1 MKNIFV
7 ALALFFALGA
17 SAQVKKTPVKATP
30 VKATPVKELT
40 TSEAAEKDFE
50 ALNAFVK
57 IEESLKP
64 NLVKLFETKHRDL
77 TATSALS
84 EERKTILSS
93 HITARL
99 EEFLGTERFAKV
111 KANTK
116 LFSKLTK

>member
-17 SAQVKKTPVKATP
+17 SAQVKKTQTKATP
-30 VKATPVKELT
+30 VKAAPVKELT
-40 TSEAAEKDFE
+40 SREAAEKDFE

-64 NLVKLFETKHRDL
+64 NMVKLFETKHRDL
-77 TATSALS
+77 KGNSELS
-84 EERKTILSS
+84 EDRKAILSN

-99 EEFLGTERFAKV
+99 EEYLGTEKFAKV

-116 LFSKLTK
+116 LFNKLTK